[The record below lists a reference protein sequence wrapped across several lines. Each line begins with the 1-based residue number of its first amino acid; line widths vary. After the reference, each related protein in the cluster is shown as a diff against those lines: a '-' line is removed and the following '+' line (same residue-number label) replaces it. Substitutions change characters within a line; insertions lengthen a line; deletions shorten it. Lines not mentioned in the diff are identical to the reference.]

1 MIQVIGYNEYGYIVI
16 VLDGTTMTVPDN
28 LGNRHRRMVAEW
40 EALENTIP
48 PYVPPVIDL
57 SAMDQAELNHA
68 LAQEG
73 SVVRA
78 LALVMLQEINILR
91 VRAGL
96 TAYTQ
101 PQLVSAL
108 KAKMR

>member
-1 MIQVIGYNEYGYIVI
+1 MEIHGFTQTGTISVTI
-16 VLDGTTMTVPDN
+16 DGRHATVPNDMSN
-28 LGNRHRRMVAEW
+28 TDRQLIAEW
-40 EALENTIP
+40 EAQGNTIP
-48 PYVPPVIDL
+48 PYVPPVIDI
-57 SAMDQAELNHA
+57 SAMDQAALNQA

-78 LALVMLQEINILR
+78 LALVMLQEINTLR

-96 TAYTQ
+96 AAYTQ
-101 PQLVSAL
+101 AQLVSAL